1 MADLTWND
9 PKQPF
14 RYQEN
19 FIFSLFSTVQ
29 IWFLRGKKFVLQF
42 LIDILALGSGFVDP
56 HNFAEQDPE
65 R

>member
-1 MADLTWND
+1 MFNH
-9 PKQPF
+9 PF

-19 FIFSLFSTVQ
+19 FIFSFFYSSDLVFK
-29 IWFLRGKKFVLQF
+29 GKKFVLQF

>member
-1 MADLTWND
+1 MFN
-9 PKQPF
+9 QPF
-14 RYQEN
+14 RYPEN
-19 FIFSLFSTVQ
+19 FIFLVFK
-29 IWFLRGKKFVLQF
+29 GKKFVLHF